1 MATRL
6 PTLIPRDDCEAMVID
21 EWRAGG
27 LGSGTMEVYLVWVR
41 RYRAHCR
48 AQGLDEIT
56 HLTRAYAIL
65 FAQAYKG
72 RRRGMRVKRSSRA
85 GALHALHAW
94 ACALRTL
101 GEAVPPWRPPVPPRR
116 WPALLAAYGEYRRTH
131 RGIASRTA
139 VRDMG
144 AASDFLAVLRARGRR
159 VTRIRAAD
167 IDAFVD
173 WMSTKLSRRT
183 ITDQC
188 SFLRSFLR
196 FLRATGRVR
205 EDLARLV
212 VTPRFRADEKPPRA
226 LPWLD
231 VRRILRSVPRH
242 SRLGRRDYAMLLLM
256 AAYGMGSAEV
266 IHLRLDDVDWRAGV
280 LRLQR
285 PKTSVP
291 IELPLLPAVA
301 RAIALY
307 IKRARPA
314 HARARE
320 IFLTMG
326 MPYQAISA
334 GVIRHQVRQYAHR
347 AGVVAE
353 VLGGHVFRHSHATR
367 QIDSGA
373 HPRIVSDILG
383 HRRPASTSV
392 YVRVAFRRL
401 RTVGIPV
408 PR

>member
-1 MATRL
+1 
-6 PTLIPRDDCEAMVID
+6 MVID

-196 FLRATGRVR
+196 F
-205 EDLARLV
+205 
-212 VTPRFRADEKPPRA
+212 
-226 LPWLD
+226 
-231 VRRILRSVPRH
+231 
-242 SRLGRRDYAMLLLM
+242 
-256 AAYGMGSAEV
+256 
-266 IHLRLDDVDWRAGV
+266 
-280 LRLQR
+280 Q
-285 PKTSVP
+285 TS
-291 IELPLLPAVA
+291 
-301 RAIALY
+301 
-307 IKRARPA
+307 
-314 HARARE
+314 
-320 IFLTMG
+320 
-326 MPYQAISA
+326 
-334 GVIRHQVRQYAHR
+334 
-347 AGVVAE
+347 
-353 VLGGHVFRHSHATR
+353 
-367 QIDSGA
+367 
-373 HPRIVSDILG
+373 
-383 HRRPASTSV
+383 
-392 YVRVAFRRL
+392 
-401 RTVGIPV
+401 
-408 PR
+408 